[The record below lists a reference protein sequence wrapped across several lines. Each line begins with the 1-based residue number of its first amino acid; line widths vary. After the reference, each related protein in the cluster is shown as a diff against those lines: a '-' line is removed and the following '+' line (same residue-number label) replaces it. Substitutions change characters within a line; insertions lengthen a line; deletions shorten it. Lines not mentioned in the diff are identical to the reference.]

1 MSIAWK
7 RDSLGGG
14 GMFSRSSW
22 SEEEEGEGEDV
33 VAL

>member
-1 MSIAWK
+1 MSIAW
-7 RDSLGGG
+7 RRGILETGGLA
-14 GMFSRSSW
+14 SSW

>member
-1 MSIAWK
+1 MSIVWK
-7 RDSLGGG
+7 RGCSGGG
-14 GMFSRSSW
+14 GILSRSSW

>member
-7 RDSLGGG
+7 RDNSG
-14 GMFSRSSW
+14 GMGMLSRSSW
-22 SEEEEGEGEDV
+22 SEEEEGEEEDV